1 MFRPDRG
8 WVSLRH
14 QALLLLGIALIQPL
28 IGPGIALA
36 EEETTG
42 NAEEGPSSTEGKETA
57 EAPSPWSAT
66 AEIYGFFPL
75 RTTGSTT
82 VKGLTADVDLDLEQV
97 LRPLTMAAYVRGSV
111 EYKRLGLLTDLSY
124 VSVRGEDATTSPLGR
139 RKLSATLNNIQ
150 GIYDVALRYRFGD
163 REQAIAKGGSFS
175 VIPYAGVRFVDMR
188 YDLSAQFDGPNLS
201 LSRSRSFG
209 GTVTQPLLGTQA
221 SVFLSPRL
229 RLFARGD
236 LGGFGVNNSDDY
248 SANAQ
253 VGVGYAVGNNTQLN
267 LSWRYL
273 HLGGTN
279 DQSPENAYDINQ
291 NGVEMGVKFFF

>member
-1 MFRPDRG
+1 MRP
-8 WVSLRH
+8 
-14 QALLLLGIALIQPL
+14 QALLLLGLALIQPL
-28 IGPGIALA
+28 IESGVALA
-36 EEETTG
+36 EEGTTEAIPG
-42 NAEEGPSSTEGKETA
+42 SADEGPTSTEEKQMA
-57 EAPSPWSAT
+57 EPPPSPWSAT

-82 VKGLTADVDLDLEQV
+82 VKGLTADLDLDLEQV

-124 VSVRGEDATTSPLGR
+124 VSLRGEEATTSPSGV
-139 RKLSATLNNIQ
+139 RKVSATLNNIQ
-150 GIYDVALRYRFGD
+150 GIYDLALRYRFGD
-163 REQAIAKGGSFS
+163 REQAIAKGGSFN

-188 YDLSAQFDGPNLS
+188 YELSAQFDGPNRS
-201 LSRSRSFG
+201 LSGSRSFG

-236 LGGFGVNNSDDY
+236 VGGFGVNNSDDY

-279 DQSPENAYDINQ
+279 DQSPENAYSIDH

>member
-1 MFRPDRG
+1 MLPAAVF
-8 WVSLRH
+8 
-14 QALLLLGIALIQPL
+14 
-28 IGPGIALA
+28 A
-36 EEETTG
+36 EEEQ
-42 NAEEGPSSTEGKETA
+42 TA
-57 EAPSPWSAT
+57 EPPAPSPWSAT
-66 AEIYGFFPL
+66 VELYGFAPL

-82 VKGLTADVDLDLEQV
+82 VRGLTADVDLDLEQV

-124 VSVRGEDATTSPLGR
+124 VSVRGEDAVTSPAGSR
-139 RKLSATLNNIQ
+139 RLSAKLNNIQ

-163 REQAIAKGGSFS
+163 REQAVAKAGSFS

-188 YDLSAQFDGPNLS
+188 YDLRAQFDGPLLS
-201 LSRSRSFG
+201 LARSRSFG

-236 LGGFGVNNSDDY
+236 VGGFGVNNSDDY

-253 VGVGYAVGNNTQLN
+253 VGLGYAVGNNTQLN

>member
-1 MFRPDRG
+1 MM
-8 WVSLRH
+8 LR
-14 QALLLLGIALIQPL
+14 
-28 IGPGIALA
+28 
-36 EEETTG
+36 
-42 NAEEGPSSTEGKETA
+42 
-57 EAPSPWSAT
+57 
-66 AEIYGFFPL
+66 
-75 RTTGSTT
+75 
-82 VKGLTADVDLDLEQV
+82 
-97 LRPLTMAAYVRGSV
+97 
-111 EYKRLGLLTDLSY
+111 RLGLLGDLWY
-124 VSVRGEDATTSPLGR
+124 VNLAAQSGRLVGNRSLFTATADVGQ
-139 RKLSATLNNIQ
+139 KL
-150 GIYDVALRYRFGD
+150 GIYDLALRYRFG
-163 REQAIAKGGSFS
+163 EQESAPGRPGAYS

-236 LGGFGVNNSDDY
+236 LGGFGVNNSDNY